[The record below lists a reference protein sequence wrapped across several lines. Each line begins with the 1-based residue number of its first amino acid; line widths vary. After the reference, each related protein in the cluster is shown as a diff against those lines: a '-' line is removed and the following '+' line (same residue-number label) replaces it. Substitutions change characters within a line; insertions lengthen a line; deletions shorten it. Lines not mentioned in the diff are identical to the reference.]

1 MPNWRAR
8 KCSAR
13 AGLNVVNG
21 STRRC
26 RYAGKPVI
34 VATQMLESMMV
45 APAPTRAEASDVAS
59 AVYEGVDAVMLSGE
73 SAAGRYPIEAVS
85 MMERIIRRT
94 ERDYPYQRI
103 VDADRAVPETTSADA
118 ITAAARQVAETVS
131 AQAIVTFTASGST
144 TLRASRERPPVP
156 ILALTPHER
165 IARNLALTWG
175 VHPIAVERFEAFDR
189 DGRPGGQGRA
199 GRRFRK
205 GGRPSGRDRWTALGD
220 AGYDERP
227 AHCHDLVPPASAVR
241 HDRTGFLD
249 HRAGVRLRRA
259 SGFVWAKRGRA
270 YDVELVTT
278 LVTNI
283 GAPCLVFHTLANL
296 PLGTE
301 GAGDDDGRRPWPWP
315 RACAAIG
322 AVILRLAGLSQ
333 RAFLP
338 TLIFPNSGNMGMPLC
353 YLAFG
358 DAGLAMAIAVFTVY
372 AATQFTFGIS
382 LASGT
387 VSLRMLARAP
397 LLYAVPLALAFL
409 LTGTRPPAWINAT
422 ASLLGGLTIPMMLIT
437 LGVSLAGLAVGSAR
451 RSLMLA
457 ALRLVMGFAF
467 GVTVAAV
474 LGLDGVARSVLIVQ
488 AAMPVAVF
496 NYLFAL
502 RYKTAPAEVAG
513 VVVLSTAI
521 SFVTLPALLWYVL

>member
-1 MPNWRAR
+1 M
-8 KCSAR
+8 
-13 AGLNVVNG
+13 
-21 STRRC
+21 
-26 RYAGKPVI
+26 
-34 VATQMLESMMV
+34 
-45 APAPTRAEASDVAS
+45 
-59 AVYEGVDAVMLSGE
+59 
-73 SAAGRYPIEAVS
+73 
-85 MMERIIRRT
+85 
-94 ERDYPYQRI
+94 
-103 VDADRAVPETTSADA
+103 
-118 ITAAARQVAETVS
+118 
-131 AQAIVTFTASGST
+131 
-144 TLRASRERPPVP
+144 
-156 ILALTPHER
+156 
-165 IARNLALTWG
+165 
-175 VHPIAVERFEAFDR
+175 
-189 DGRPGGQGRA
+189 
-199 GRRFRK
+199 
-205 GGRPSGRDRWTALGD
+205 
-220 AGYDERP
+220 
-227 AHCHDLVPPASAVR
+227 PPASVVDTIEKVFSIIAPVFVCAAI
-241 HDRTGFLD
+241 GFI
-249 HRAGVRLRRA
+249 
-259 SGFVWAKRGRA
+259 WAKRGWS

-283 GAPCLVFHTLANL
+283 GAPCLIFHTLANL
-296 PLGTE
+296 PLGAHGLAMMMAATM
-301 GAGDDDGRRPWPWP
+301 AVAV
-315 RACAAIG
+315 ACAATG

-422 ASLLGGLTIPMMLIT
+422 AALLGGLTIPMMLIT
-437 LGVSLAGLAVGSAR
+437 LGVSLAELAVGSAR

-467 GVTVAAV
+467 GVAVAAV

-502 RYKTAPAEVAG
+502 RYKTEPAEVAG
-513 VVVLSTAI
+513 VVVLSTAL